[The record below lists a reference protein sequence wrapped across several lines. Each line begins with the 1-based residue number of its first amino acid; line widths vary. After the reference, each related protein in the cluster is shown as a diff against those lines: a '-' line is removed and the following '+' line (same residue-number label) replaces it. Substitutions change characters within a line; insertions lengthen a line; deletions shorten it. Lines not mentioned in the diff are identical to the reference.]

1 MTFEE
6 LLRDPK
12 ILYVYETG
20 PQIYGL
26 FEGVNRRKFT
36 IICEDGYSPD
46 IESTREKEYTVYPMK
61 AWFEMVMSGNML
73 TWICACLNKKFIYKE
88 AVKLLIS
95 TDPLQLRKEYD
106 KLKINIMRD
115 TPINLAEGNFLTVQ
129 KQVWELYKYLKF
141 ANQII
146 ENHKIVNFKCVAA
159 KYNEIVTGEEMT
171 YEQFSELLDN
181 DELKIFKRY
190 TDEILKKDKIKRA
203 LQNADL

>member
-1 MTFEE
+1 M
-6 LLRDPK
+6 
-12 ILYVYETG
+12 
-20 PQIYGL
+20 
-26 FEGVNRRKFT
+26 
-36 IICEDGYSPD
+36 
-46 IESTREKEYTVYPMK
+46 ST
-61 AWFEMVMSGNML
+61 N
-73 TWICACLNKKFIYKE
+73 
-88 AVKLLIS
+88 
-95 TDPLQLRKEYD
+95 PLQLRKEYD
-106 KLKINIMRD
+106 RLKINIMRD
-115 TPINLAEGNFLTVQ
+115 APINLAEGNFLTVQ

-203 LQNADL
+203 LQNANL